1 MSFLIGHLPH
11 LIPAIVALAFLA
23 RFGMT
28 MELEPDDLDEEGLEA
43 WRREREER
51 AIARRVRRSTARLG
65 LIALVPL
72 LAAVGTGAWLYTLAL
87 DDRRPSQAD
96 AWIHAAVSLLAL
108 ALVGW
113 KLADLGW
120 ARLRRGLDLRRA
132 FTDGVSLLLA
142 VLGLPLLVTG
152 AVLLWTPSSGSY
164 AAYAH
169 LVVGVWW
176 TVMLTAHLSRYLG
189 RSLTAGRSGSPA
201 PEAPQFLP
209 EPQTFFTPHG
219 DRQS

>member
-1 MSFLIGHLPH
+1 MDFLIGHLPH
-11 LIPAIVALAFLA
+11 LIPAIVALGFLA
-23 RFGMT
+23 KFGMT
-28 MELEPDDLDEEGLEA
+28 MELEPDDLDDESLEE
-43 WRREREER
+43 WRRRRDER
-51 AIARRVRRSTARLG
+51 ALARRVRRSTARLG

-72 LAAVGTGAWLYTLAL
+72 VVAVGTGGWLYTLAL

-96 AWIHAAVSLLAL
+96 AWIHGVVSVLAL
-108 ALVGW
+108 VLVGW

-120 ARLRRGLDLRRA
+120 ARLRRGLDPRRA
-132 FTDGVSLLLA
+132 FSEGVSLLLA

-164 AAYAH
+164 AAYTH

-176 TVMLTAHLSRYLG
+176 TVLLTAHLSRYLG
-189 RSLTAGRSGSPA
+189 RSLTAGRSGEPDA
-201 PEAPQFLP
+201 PQPQFLP